1 MDLGTQVEGLR
12 QQVAVA
18 ADAVGPEAQ
27 ALIDRL
33 MAPLEAAI
41 RLTLQDTLAAAA
53 EEITTDLAPGSVE
66 LRVRGRELEFVV
78 TLPPP
83 EPGEIDAPDDGRDQR
98 NQRNQRDD
106 AALEG
111 DEGATARINLR
122 LPEQLKARVEAAA
135 ARDGQSVNAWL
146 VRAAANAVQR
156 ADPSRG
162 AERRSARGTQRY
174 TGWAR

>member
-18 ADAVGPEAQ
+18 AEAAGPDAQ
-27 ALIDRL
+27 ALVERL

-53 EEITTDLAPGSVE
+53 EEITTDVAPGSVE

-83 EPGEIDAPDDGRDQR
+83 EPGEQRDAPDDT
-98 NQRNQRDD
+98 
-106 AALEG
+106 ALDG

-156 ADPSRG
+156 TDPSRG
-162 AERRSARGTQRY
+162 SERRAARGTQRY